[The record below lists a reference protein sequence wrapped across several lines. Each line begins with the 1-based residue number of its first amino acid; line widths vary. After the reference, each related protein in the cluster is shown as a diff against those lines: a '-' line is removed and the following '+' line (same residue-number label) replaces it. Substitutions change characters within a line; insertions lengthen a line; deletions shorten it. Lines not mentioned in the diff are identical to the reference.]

1 MKPELGQVITGS
13 RVFTQADF
21 DKFAV
26 LSGDDNPIHVDPEFA
41 ARSRFGATVA
51 HGMLLYGIL
60 CGVIHQHFPG
70 SAQLDQ
76 RMMFKAP
83 TYTGEE
89 VKIRCEVVEVDS
101 ANNHFKLNILMVA
114 SGGKIVCDGD
124 STFSWSPS

>member
-1 MKPELGQVITGS
+1 MKPKLGQVITGS

-60 CGVIHQHFPG
+60 CGVIRQHFPD
-70 SAQLDQ
+70 SAQIDQ
-76 RMMFKAP
+76 RMMFTAP
-83 TYTGEE
+83 TFAGEE
-89 VKIRCEVVEVDS
+89 VNIRCEVVEIDPNS
-101 ANNHFKLNILMVA
+101 NQFKLDIHMVA
-114 SGGKIVCDGD
+114 AGGKIVCDGD
-124 STFSWSPS
+124 STLRWRPS